1 MKDQNSEKKFHPPSN
16 LLNSGSVS
24 IKFNREELANVNLNH
39 GDVDIM
45 VEDTE
50 RVQKF
55 SKAMPH
61 PLKKMKTMHLVSR
74 ITAKIGMTV
83 TVSDQKGLILKFGK
97 GVHSIMG
104 NFEIKIMRI
113 RKYL

>member
-1 MKDQNSEKKFHPPSN
+1 MKKQNSEAKTHLSSN

-24 IKFNREELANVNLNH
+24 IKFNNEEFAKVKLDH
-39 GDVDIM
+39 GTIDVL
-45 VEDTE
+45 VENSDE
-50 RVQKF
+50 AKRL

-61 PLKKMKTMHLVSR
+61 SMKKMKTMHLLSR
-74 ITAKIGMTV
+74 ITAKFGATV
-83 TVSDQKGLILKFGK
+83 SVSDQKGLLLKFGE
-97 GVHSIMG
+97 GVHTIMG

>member
-1 MKDQNSEKKFHPPSN
+1 MKNQNSEKIANLSSN

-24 IKFNREELANVNLNH
+24 IKLNSEDFARVNLNQ

-45 VEDTE
+45 VENSE
-50 RVQKF
+50 KAKEL

-61 PLKKMKTMHLVSR
+61 ALKKMKTIHLISK
-74 ITAKIGMTV
+74 ITSKIGITV
-83 TVSDQKGLILKFGK
+83 IVSDQKGLLLKFGK
-97 GVHSIMG
+97 GVHSILG
-104 NFEIKIMRI
+104 NFEVKIMRI